1 MAIGR
6 ISGPLLKSNLLRNG
20 TDLAFETDLLYLDV
34 TNRRIGVKTT
44 SPQYTLDVQG
54 VARVTDLEITN
65 NTFQVGNVTLDGGT
79 GTISTSAQEF
89 SIATADSTIVG
100 NRVVVG
106 NLEMNNNFI
115 ENTNTNEDL
124 YIRANGTGTV
134 NIVGNTQVTGNL
146 HATGNIS
153 AGGDI
158 TLGDADTDN
167 IFINADIASDI
178 MPDAH
183 NTYNIGSNAKRW
195 ATGYFA
201 NVTTDNLT
209 TNDLNFGS
217 INLISTPGNLFYVGV
232 NGSDSATGAHPQDPV
247 RTISKGLELAGV
259 GDTVYVYP
267 GAYQEAFPLNVPL
280 GVTVKGHSLRSVEVS
295 PTSGTQSN
303 DAFVMQGDSTV
314 EDLTIKDFY
323 YNASG
328 NTGYGF
334 RFATN
339 FRVYARSP
347 YVRNVTIITKG
358 TTTSNSDP
366 RGFDAGD
373 AGRGA
378 YVDGSI
384 ANVDSREASMLFHS
398 CTMITPGV
406 TGLKVTNGAR
416 VEWLNCF
423 TYFADKGI
431 EIVDGTAGLKSDGKT
446 KIKYSGLSGS
456 APVAGNA
463 ITLYDANGTQL
474 ATSTIESVD
483 TNTVIIDGKAT
494 GFITPLSRN
503 KKTVTSIGNAQIT
516 TTAPVKWGTG
526 IGLLNFGGTG
536 DRFSITTQTDFGF
549 GTGDFSVEGYI
560 YLSDDTGTE
569 SMFDF
574 RAGSDTDSALHIYT
588 VDRKP
593 KIDIGTTSILA
604 PNVTL
609 INTTFYHILV
619 SRVGTT
625 VRLFIDGALQGTQT
639 GVSTDLGTTKP
650 LIIGSK
656 YDGSSSDLQGRID
669 DVRVRKA
676 TGVDTAFSALTAAS
690 VVDQYTV
697 LKLEFEGDN
706 ASQIVTDNDTFIQD
720 VRFTGGATAS
730 AITLIDHTDFGGEI
744 RSIASASVYGNY
756 GLHGDG
762 SGCTVYAIGMNLA
775 YIGVG
780 KDVTNDTTQVIQAN
794 EVTANNGANIYFST
808 VDHKGDF
815 RVGDLF
821 RIDQSTGEVTFTN
834 AEFLFNNNQGITFT
848 DGVNTTII
856 DGTKIESGAIR
867 ISGNTISSTSGNI
880 NINST
885 GGTINLLDNVSV
897 TGNLD
902 VTGNVTV
909 GGNITLGDE
918 TTDTISIGAS
928 IASDII
934 PSLDNTYKLGT
945 TNLAWSE
952 LNVGKAVID
961 DITIDND
968 TIQSIASDGNINFV
982 ANGVGKIVI
991 DNLKFNSNIISNTGG
1006 DIVLDPS
1013 SESVQ
1018 VSGTGAL
1025 VLPKGTTAQRPG
1037 SPITGM
1043 LRYNSETE
1051 VFEAYDGQWSTLGGV
1066 YDADRD
1072 TYITAEQTP
1081 GADDDKLRF
1090 YAGGSLVAD
1099 VTATRFDIKKL
1110 EVDDISVSG
1119 NTLQTIATNQ
1129 NLVLQANGGG
1139 LVSIENFSFN
1149 GNQITNTVEGAVT
1162 TLKQTGTGYFKVQ
1175 GTGGFVIPVGN
1186 NANRHPSPETGMM
1199 RYNTVE
1205 DRVEIYDIGGQW
1217 VSVAGSTGAVTFN
1230 DAEEIAIKL
1239 ALTL

>member
-65 NTFQVGNVTLDGGT
+65 NTFQVGNVTLDGTT

-89 SIATADSTIVG
+89 SIATADNTIVG
-100 NRVVVG
+100 NRVLIG
-106 NLEMNNNFI
+106 DLEINNNFI
-115 ENTNTNEDL
+115 ENTNTNSDL
-124 YIRANGTGTV
+124 FIRANGTGTV
-134 NIVGNTQVTGNL
+134 NIVGDTQVNGNL

-153 AGGDI
+153 AGGNI
-158 TLGDADTDN
+158 TLGDSDTDS

-178 MPDAH
+178 MPDVH
-183 NTYNIGSNAKRW
+183 NTYNIGSDAKRW

-217 INLISTPGNLFYVGV
+217 INLISTPGNLYYVGI

-247 RTISKGLELAGV
+247 RTITKALQLAGT
-259 GDTVYVYP
+259 GDTVYIYP
-267 GAYQEAFPLNVPL
+267 GTYQEAFPMNVPL
-280 GVTVKGHSLRSVEVS
+280 GVTVKGHSLRSVEIS
-295 PTSGTQSN
+295 PTSGTQSK
-303 DAFVMQGDSTV
+303 DAFLMQGDSTV
-314 EDLTIKDFY
+314 EDLTIKDFF
-323 YNASG
+323 YNAG
-328 NTGYGF
+328 TNEGYAF
-334 RFATN
+334 KFAPN
-339 FRVYARSP
+339 FRVYLRCP
-347 YVRNVTIITKG
+347 YVRNVTVITQG
-358 TTTSNSDP
+358 TTTSNTDP
-366 RGFDAGD
+366 RGFASGD

-378 YVDGSI
+378 YLDGSI
-384 ANVDSREASMLFHS
+384 ANTDSKESGMLFHS
-398 CTMITPGV
+398 VTFITPGV
-406 TGLKVTNGAR
+406 TGLKVTNGSR

-431 EIVDGTAGLKSDGKT
+431 EIVDGSAGLKGDGKT

-456 APVAGNA
+456 APVAGNN
-463 ITLYDANGTQL
+463 ITLYNANGVQL
-474 ATSTIESVD
+474 ATAVIESVA
-483 TNTVIIDGKAT
+483 TNEVIIDGKAT

-503 KKTVTSIGNAQIT
+503 KKTVTAVGNAQIA
-516 TTAPVKWGTG
+516 TTAPVKFGTG
-526 IGLLNFGGTG
+526 IGLFDGVG
-536 DRFSITTQTDFGF
+536 DRFTITTQTDFGF
-549 GTGDFSVEGYI
+549 GTGDFSIECI
-560 YLSDDTGTE
+560 LYLSDDTGTE

-574 RAGSDTDSALHIYT
+574 RAGSDTDNALHFYT

-593 KIDIGTTSILA
+593 KVAIGNTLIMQ

-609 INTTFYHILV
+609 INTTFYHLMV
-619 SRVGTT
+619 SRVGNTMKLFVDGSAIDT
-625 VRLFIDGALQGTQT
+625 VTD
-639 GVSTDLGTTKP
+639 STDLGTTKP
-650 LIIGSK
+650 LTIGSK
-656 YDGSSSDLQGRID
+656 YDGSTSFLQGRLD
-669 DVRVRKA
+669 DIRVRKG
-676 TGVDTAFSALTAAS
+676 TGESANFTNPTASA
-690 VVDQYTV
+690 VVDASTV
-697 LKLEFEGDN
+697 LKLTFDGDN
-706 ASQIVTDNDTFIQD
+706 GSQVITDDDTFVQD
-720 VRFTGGATAS
+720 IRFTGGSTATAL
-730 AITLIDHTDFGGEI
+730 TLIDHTDFGGEI
-744 RSIASASVYGNY
+744 RSIASACVYGNY
-756 GLHGDG
+756 GLYGDG
-762 SGCTVYAIGMNLA
+762 SGVTVYAIGMNLA

-794 EVTANNGANIYFST
+794 EVTALNGANIYFST

-821 RIDQSTGEVTFTN
+821 RVNQSTGEVTFTN

-856 DGTKIESGAIR
+856 DGTKVESGAIR

-880 NINST
+880 NLNSS
-885 GGTINLLDNVSV
+885 GGTINLQDDVQV

-902 VTGNVTV
+902 VTGNVAV

-918 TTDTISIGAS
+918 TTDTIDIQAQ

-934 PSLDNTYKLGT
+934 PSVDNTYKLGT

-968 TIQSIASDGNINFV
+968 TISSTSSAGNINFV
-982 ANGVGKIVI
+982 PNGAGKIII
-991 DNLKFNSNIISNTGG
+991 DNLRFDSNIISNPSG
-1006 DIVLDPS
+1006 DIVLDPN

-1018 VSGTGAL
+1018 VNSTGAL
-1025 VLPKGTTAQRPG
+1025 VLPKGSTAQRPG
-1037 SPITGM
+1037 SAVTGM
-1043 LRYNSETE
+1043 IRYNTDTN

-1066 YDADRD
+1066 YDTDRD
-1072 TYITAEQTP
+1072 TYITAENTP
-1081 GADDDKLRF
+1081 GADDDKIRF
-1090 YAGGSLVAD
+1090 YAGGSEVAS
-1099 VTATRFDIKKL
+1099 VTENRFDIKKL

-1119 NTLQTIATNQ
+1119 DTIQTITTNQ
-1129 NLVLQANGGG
+1129 NLNLTANGGG
-1139 LVSIENFSFN
+1139 FVSIENFSFN
-1149 GNQITNTVEGAVT
+1149 GNQITNNVNGAVT
-1162 TLKQTGTGYFKVQ
+1162 TLKQVGTGYFKVQ

-1205 DRVEIYDIGGQW
+1205 DRVEIYDIAGNW

>member
-54 VARVTDLEITN
+54 TARVTDLEITS
-65 NTFQVGNVTLDGGT
+65 NTFQVGNVTLDGST

-89 SIATADSTIVG
+89 SIATADNTIVG
-100 NRVVVG
+100 NRVLVG
-106 NLEMNNNFI
+106 DLEINNNFI
-115 ENTNTNEDL
+115 ENTNTNSDL
-124 YIRANGTGTV
+124 FIRANGTGTV
-134 NIVGNTQVTGNL
+134 NIVGNTQVNGNL

-153 AGGDI
+153 AGGNI
-158 TLGDADTDN
+158 TLGDADTDS

-178 MPDAH
+178 MPDIH

-201 NVTTDNLT
+201 NVTTENLT

-217 INLISTPGNLFYVGV
+217 INLISTPGNIYYVGV

-247 RTISKGLELAGV
+247 RTIAKGLTLAGT
-259 GDTVYVYP
+259 GDTVYIYP
-267 GAYQEAFPLNVPL
+267 GTYQEAFPLNVPL
-280 GVTVKGHSLRSVEVS
+280 GVTVKGHSLRSVEIS
-295 PTSGTQSN
+295 PTSGTQSK
-303 DAFVMQGDSTV
+303 DAFLMQGDSTV
-314 EDLTIKDFY
+314 EDLTIKDFF
-323 YNASG
+323 YNSG
-328 NTGYGF
+328 ANEGYAF
-334 RFATN
+334 KFAPN
-339 FRVYARSP
+339 FRVYLRSP
-347 YVRNVTIITKG
+347 YVRNVTVITQG
-358 TTTSNSDP
+358 TTTSNTDP
-366 RGFDAGD
+366 RGFASGD

-378 YVDGSI
+378 YLDGSI
-384 ANVDSREASMLFHS
+384 ANADSRESGMLFHS
-398 CTMITPGV
+398 VTFITPGV
-406 TGLKVTNGAR
+406 TGLKVTNGSR

-431 EIVDGTAGLKSDGKT
+431 EIVDGTAGLKGDGKT

-456 APVAGNA
+456 APVAGNN
-463 ITLYDANGTQL
+463 ITLYDAGGTQL
-474 ATSTIESVD
+474 ATAVIESVA
-483 TNTVIIDGKAT
+483 TNEVIIDGKAT

-503 KKTVTSIGNAQIT
+503 KKTITAVGNAQIA
-516 TTAPVKWGTG
+516 TTAPVKFGTG
-526 IGLLNFGGTG
+526 IGLFDGTG
-536 DRFSITTQTDFGF
+536 DRFTLTTQTDFGF
-549 GTGDFSVEGYI
+549 GTGDFSMECI
-560 YLSDDTGTE
+560 LYLSDDVGQETI
-569 SMFDF
+569 FDF
-574 RAGSDTDSALHIYT
+574 RAGSDSDNAIHFLTI
-588 VDRKP
+588 DRKP
-593 KIDIGTTSILA
+593 KVVIGNTIILQ

-609 INTTFYHILV
+609 INTTFYHLMV
-619 SRVGTT
+619 SRVGNTI
-625 VRLFIDGALQGTQT
+625 RLFVDGAAVASVTD
-639 GVSTDLGTTKP
+639 STDLGTTKP
-650 LIIGSK
+650 LSIGSN
-656 YDGSSSDLQGRID
+656 YDGSINFLQGRID
-669 DVRVRKA
+669 DVRIRKGA
-676 TGVDTAFSALTAAS
+676 GESANFTNPTSSA
-690 VVDQYTV
+690 VVDQNTV
-697 LKLEFEGDN
+697 LKLTFDGDN
-706 ASQIVTDNDTFIQD
+706 GSQVITDDDTFVQD
-720 VRFTGGATAS
+720 IRFTGGSTATAL
-730 AITLIDHTDFGGEI
+730 TLIDHTDFGGEI
-744 RSIASASVYGNY
+744 RSIASACVYGNY
-756 GLHGDG
+756 GLYGDG
-762 SGCTVYAIGMNLA
+762 SGVTVYAIGMNLA

-794 EVTANNGANIYFST
+794 EVTALNGANIYFST

-821 RIDQSTGEVTFTN
+821 RVNQSTGEVTFTN

-856 DGTKIESGAIR
+856 DGTKVESGAIR

-880 NINST
+880 NLNSS
-885 GGTINLLDNVSV
+885 GGVINLLDDVIV

-902 VTGNVTV
+902 VSGDVSV

-918 TTDTISIGAS
+918 NTDTINIQGQ

-945 TNLAWSE
+945 TSLSWQE
-952 LNVGKAVID
+952 LNVGKVVVD
-961 DITIDND
+961 DLTIDNN
-968 TIQSIASDGNINFV
+968 SITSTGSDGSINFV
-982 ANGVGKIVI
+982 PNGAGKVVI
-991 DNLKFNSNIISNTGG
+991 DNLQFDSNIISNPAG
-1006 DIVLDPS
+1006 DIVLDPN

-1018 VSGTGAL
+1018 VNSTGAL
-1025 VLPKGTTAQRPG
+1025 VLPKGSTAQRPG
-1037 SPITGM
+1037 TAVTGM
-1043 LRYNSETE
+1043 IRYNTDTN

-1072 TYITAEQTP
+1072 TYITAENTP
-1081 GADDDKLRF
+1081 GADDDKIRF
-1090 YAGGSLVAD
+1090 YAGGSEVAS
-1099 VTATRFDIKKL
+1099 VTENRFDIKKL

-1119 NTLQTIATNQ
+1119 DTLQTITTNQ
-1129 NLVLQANGGG
+1129 NLNLTANGGG
-1139 LVSIENFSFN
+1139 FVSIENFSFN
-1149 GNQITNTVEGAVT
+1149 GNQITNNVNGAVT
-1162 TLKQTGTGYFKVQ
+1162 TLKQVGTGYFKVQ

-1205 DRVEIYDIGGQW
+1205 DRVEIYDIAGNW

>member
-65 NTFQVGNVTLDGGT
+65 NTFQVGNVTLDGST

-89 SIATADSTIVG
+89 SIATADNTIVG
-100 NRVVVG
+100 NRVLIG
-106 NLEMNNNFI
+106 DLEINNNFI
-115 ENTNTNEDL
+115 ENTNTNGDL
-124 YIRANGTGTV
+124 FIRANGTGTV
-134 NIVGNTQVTGNL
+134 NIVGDTQVNGNL

-153 AGGDI
+153 AGGNI
-158 TLGDADTDN
+158 TLGDSDTDS

-178 MPDAH
+178 MPDVH
-183 NTYNIGSNAKRW
+183 NTYNIGSDAKRW

-217 INLISTPGNLFYVGV
+217 INLISTPGNLYYVGI

-247 RTISKGLELAGV
+247 RTITKALQLAGT
-259 GDTVYVYP
+259 GDTVYIYP
-267 GAYQEAFPLNVPL
+267 GTYQEAFPMNVPL
-280 GVTVKGHSLRSVEVS
+280 GVTVKGHSLRSVEIS
-295 PTSGTQSN
+295 PTSGTQSK
-303 DAFVMQGDSTV
+303 DAFLMQGDSTV
-314 EDLTIKDFY
+314 EDLTIKDFF
-323 YNASG
+323 YNAG
-328 NTGYGF
+328 TNEGYAF
-334 RFATN
+334 KFAPN
-339 FRVYARSP
+339 FRVYLRSP
-347 YVRNVTIITKG
+347 YVRNVTVITQG
-358 TTTSNSDP
+358 TTTSNTDP
-366 RGFDAGD
+366 RGFASGD

-378 YVDGSI
+378 YLDGSI
-384 ANVDSREASMLFHS
+384 ANTDSKESGMLFHS
-398 CTMITPGV
+398 VTFITPGV
-406 TGLKVTNGAR
+406 TGLKVTNGSR

-431 EIVDGTAGLKSDGKT
+431 EIVDGSAGLKGDGKT

-456 APVAGNA
+456 APVAGNN
-463 ITLYDANGTQL
+463 ITLYNANGVQL
-474 ATSTIESVD
+474 ATAVIESVA
-483 TNTVIIDGKAT
+483 TNEVIIDGKAT

-503 KKTVTSIGNAQIT
+503 KKTVTAVGNAQIA
-516 TTAPVKWGTG
+516 TTAPVKFGTG
-526 IGLLNFGGTG
+526 IGLFDGVG
-536 DRFSITTQTDFGF
+536 DRFTITTQTDFGF
-549 GTGDFSVEGYI
+549 GTGDFSIECI
-560 YLSDDTGTE
+560 LYLSDDTGTE

-574 RAGSDTDSALHIYT
+574 RAGSDTDNALHFYT

-593 KIDIGTTSILA
+593 KVAIGNTLIMQ

-609 INTTFYHILV
+609 INTTFYHLMV
-619 SRVGTT
+619 SRVGNTMKLFVDGSAIDT
-625 VRLFIDGALQGTQT
+625 VTD
-639 GVSTDLGTTKP
+639 STDLGTTKP
-650 LIIGSK
+650 LTIGSK
-656 YDGSSSDLQGRID
+656 YDGSTSFLQGRLD
-669 DVRVRKA
+669 DIRVRKG
-676 TGVDTAFSALTAAS
+676 TGESANFTNPTASA
-690 VVDQYTV
+690 VVDASTV
-697 LKLEFEGDN
+697 LKLTFDGDN
-706 ASQIVTDNDTFIQD
+706 GSQVITDDDTFVQD
-720 VRFTGGATAS
+720 IRFTGGSTATAL
-730 AITLIDHTDFGGEI
+730 TLIDHTDFGGEI
-744 RSIASASVYGNY
+744 RSIASACVYGNY
-756 GLHGDG
+756 GLYGDG
-762 SGCTVYAIGMNLA
+762 SGVTVYAIGMNLA

-794 EVTANNGANIYFST
+794 EVTALNGANIYFST

-821 RIDQSTGEVTFTN
+821 RVNQSTGEVTFTN

-856 DGTKIESGAIR
+856 DGTKVESGAIR

-880 NINST
+880 NLNSS
-885 GGTINLLDNVSV
+885 GGTINLQDDVQV

-902 VTGNVTV
+902 VTGNVAV

-918 TTDTISIGAS
+918 TTDTIDIQAQ

-934 PSLDNTYKLGT
+934 PSVDNTYKLGT

-968 TIQSIASDGNINFV
+968 TISSTSSAGNINFV
-982 ANGVGKIVI
+982 PNGAGKIII
-991 DNLKFNSNIISNTGG
+991 DNLRFDSNIISNPSG
-1006 DIVLDPS
+1006 DIVLDPN

-1018 VSGTGAL
+1018 VNSTGAL
-1025 VLPKGTTAQRPG
+1025 VLPKGSTAQRPG
-1037 SPITGM
+1037 SAVTGM
-1043 LRYNSETE
+1043 IRYNTDTN

-1066 YDADRD
+1066 YDTDRD
-1072 TYITAEQTP
+1072 TYITAENTP
-1081 GADDDKLRF
+1081 GADDDKIRF
-1090 YAGGSLVAD
+1090 YAGGSEVAS
-1099 VTATRFDIKKL
+1099 VTENRFDIKKL

-1119 NTLQTIATNQ
+1119 DTIQTITTNQ
-1129 NLVLQANGGG
+1129 NLNLTANGGG
-1139 LVSIENFSFN
+1139 FVSIENFSFN
-1149 GNQITNTVEGAVT
+1149 GNQITNNVNGAVT
-1162 TLKQTGTGYFKVQ
+1162 TLKQVGTGYFKVQ

-1205 DRVEIYDIGGQW
+1205 DRVEIYDIAGNW